1 MLQCL
6 ANHQHELYFDNFGIV
21 VSYPGLQHLPSQ
33 ILSYL
38 DSKCLANS
46 RLVSKSFKEFLDNDR
61 ALINKQL
68 NQIFNLKFWPT
79 FTFRPTLFDG
89 QPKWREVLVHLEKMK
104 RLQY

>member
-1 MLQCL
+1 M
-6 ANHQHELYFDNFGIV
+6 
-21 VSYPGLQHLPSQ
+21 
-33 ILSYL
+33 
-38 DSKCLANS
+38 
-46 RLVSKSFKEFLDNDR
+46 DNDR